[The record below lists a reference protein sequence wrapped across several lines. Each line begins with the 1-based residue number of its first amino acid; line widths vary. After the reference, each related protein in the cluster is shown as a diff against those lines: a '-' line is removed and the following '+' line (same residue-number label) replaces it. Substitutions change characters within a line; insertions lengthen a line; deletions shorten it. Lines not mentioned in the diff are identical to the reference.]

1 MADVNG
7 RLGNKMAL
15 VTGAA
20 QGLGAGI
27 AEALAREGAKVVVSD
42 INEAG
47 AVETADRINL
57 ASGLGSAV
65 SFRHDVTAEADWI
78 EITRHVEAQFGGLS
92 ILVNNAGIV
101 TMGSV
106 EDVDLATW
114 RRTMAVNA
122 DSGFLGC
129 KHMLP
134 LLRRG
139 QPASIVNIA
148 SISALVA
155 SHNLIA
161 YNASKAA
168 LWMLTKSVAL
178 HCAKSGWNIRCNS
191 VHPTFVRTP
200 LLDNI
205 IGDRDQ
211 EATLAKL
218 ARQVP
223 IGRIGEVA
231 DVAAAV
237 VYLASDESAMMTGA
251 EIKLD
256 GGLSAM

>member
-7 RLGNKMAL
+7 RLREKTAL

-20 QGLGAGI
+20 QGLGAAI
-27 AEALAREGAKVVVSD
+27 AEALAREGAKVAVSD

-47 AVETADRINL
+47 AAETAGRINA
-57 ASGLGSAV
+57 ASGQGSAL
-65 SFRHDVTAEADWI
+65 SFRHDVTSEADWI
-78 EITRHVEAQFGGLS
+78 EVARCVQAQFGGLS

-106 EDVDLATW
+106 EDIDLPTW

-122 DSGFLGC
+122 DSAFLGC

-134 LLRRG
+134 LLREG
-139 QPASIVNIA
+139 QPASIINMA

-155 SHNLIA
+155 SHNLVA

-168 LWMLTKSVAL
+168 IWMLTKSVAL

-200 LLDNI
+200 LLDGI
-205 IGDRDQ
+205 IGDREQ

-223 IGRIGEVA
+223 IGRIGEVE